1 MKRSLK
7 LLECSMKD
15 QNRLRTNSMNS
26 RVLSKQHKLLFKI
39 TWMKLRESKVFLTMI
54 QTMKRSKPNCLMPK
68 VILKI
73 SEMQ

>member
-1 MKRSLK
+1 
-7 LLECSMKD
+7 
-15 QNRLRTNSMNS
+15 MNS